1 GRVAAEDVKDK
12 DGSVIVEKNHGID
25 DYQAKKIVEAGITEM
40 KCRSVLKCKL
50 SRGICR
56 MCYGYDL
63 GFNDMVRLGAAV
75 GIVAA
80 QAIGEPGTQLT
91 MRTFHT
97 GGSASVKDITQGL
110 PRVEELFEAREPKG
124 QATVA

>member
-1 GRVAAEDVKDK
+1 MV
-12 DGSVIVEKNHGID
+12 
-25 DYQAKKIVEAGITEM
+25 
-40 KCRSVLKCKL
+40 
-50 SRGICR
+50 
-56 MCYGYDL
+56 DL
-63 GFNDMVRLGAAV
+63 GSAV

-110 PRVEELFEAREPKG
+110 PRVEELFEVREPKG
-124 QATVA
+124 QATVSEIDGVVSLNTSPTKKQIIQVEGKGVERDTHPRDCGGGCGVQEPKRLSR